1 MESTVPFPARP
12 HVGMLSKKESG
23 KHADTRKEQH
33 PYTLNTSQPSAPSTM
48 LAKLAS
54 LNSNPTTEDY
64 EYAQSRT
71 SGFSERAPT
80 VTTGEA
86 DKSNHQVLR
95 RDDLTIIEDLEPGPY
110 DHKAPFDDPHFQKLE
125 PHSSIRLSYVLSYL

>member
-1 MESTVPFPARP
+1 
-12 HVGMLSKKESG
+12 
-23 KHADTRKEQH
+23 
-33 PYTLNTSQPSAPSTM
+33 M

-54 LNSNPTTEDY
+54 LNSNHATEEY

-71 SGFSERAPT
+71 SGFSERPPIL
-80 VTTGEA
+80 TTGEA
-86 DKSNHQVLR
+86 DGSNDQVLR

-110 DHKAPFDDPHFQKLE
+110 DHKAPFDDPHFQRLE

>member
-1 MESTVPFPARP
+1 
-12 HVGMLSKKESG
+12 
-23 KHADTRKEQH
+23 
-33 PYTLNTSQPSAPSTM
+33 M

-54 LNSNPTTEDY
+54 LNSNHTAEEY

-71 SGFSERAPT
+71 SRFSERPPIL
-80 VTTGEA
+80 TTSEA
-86 DKSNHQVLR
+86 DGSNNQVLR

-125 PHSSIRLSYVLSYL
+125 PHSSIRLSYVWSYL